1 MRTLVV
7 GYWPVI
13 GPTGQPLDA
22 DCMEGLARWA
32 EMGVAVTANPGRCPG
47 LGEDGAFGPENEA
60 MPQSLARIWLHIVFS
75 TKERRSYLQNAEIRE
90 EMFRMLGHHAKGTG
104 CPPARI
110 GGWTDHVHVLCGLSR
125 TVTVAELVEVL
136 KRETSKW
143 IKQRAADLGTFHWQ
157 NGYGAFSVS
166 QSIVDQ
172 VIEYI
177 DRQSDHHRRMTF
189 QEEFRALCAKH
200 NLQIEERYAWD

>member
-1 MRTLVV
+1 
-7 GYWPVI
+7 
-13 GPTGQPLDA
+13 
-22 DCMEGLARWA
+22 
-32 EMGVAVTANPGRCPG
+32 
-47 LGEDGAFGPENEA
+47 

-75 TKERRSYLQNAEIRE
+75 TKERRAYLQNAEIRD
-90 EMFRMLGHHAKGTG
+90 EMFHMLGHHAKEAG
-104 CPPARI
+104 CPPARV
-110 GGWTDHVHVLCGLSR
+110 GGWIDHVHVLCGLSR

-143 IKQRAADLGTFHWQ
+143 IKQRATDLSTFHWQ

-166 QSIVDQ
+166 QSNVNQ

-177 DRQSDHHRRMTF
+177 DRQPNHHGRMTF

-200 NLQIEERYAWD
+200 NIQVDEQYVWD